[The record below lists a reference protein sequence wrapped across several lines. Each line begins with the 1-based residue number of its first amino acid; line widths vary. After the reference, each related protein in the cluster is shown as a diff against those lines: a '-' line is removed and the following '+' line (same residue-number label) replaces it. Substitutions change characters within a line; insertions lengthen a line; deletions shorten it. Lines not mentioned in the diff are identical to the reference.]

1 MVSSCNIIS
10 SLLSFANNM
19 CSKAKSILTYKRPMF
34 VYPRLHQCNL
44 LRDKSANPS
53 AICGECKQEHKPLT
67 YKLLLWVHMSARSQ
81 NTAILDRIQTQKGV
95 KWKWEMRFN
104 SLSIQEGT
112 QSNLNCSFHRTI
124 YFRHLIA
131 LQKWNLNKRYYHGLQ
146 FISKTLRILEK

>member
-1 MVSSCNIIS
+1 MYLFKIKQREIPFLCFREFILRTSSHWLFHMYCLFFKVKQHSWYRAVIS
-10 SLLSFANNM
+10 FLLYLGLPTIYIV

-81 NTAILDRIQTQKGV
+81 NTAILDQMQI
-95 KWKWEMRFN
+95 
-104 SLSIQEGT
+104 
-112 QSNLNCSFHRTI
+112 
-124 YFRHLIA
+124 
-131 LQKWNLNKRYYHGLQ
+131 
-146 FISKTLRILEK
+146 